1 MSLGGRLCLSS
12 SQGTNLTV
20 TELNRLHGGLNFGGG
35 GGRRR
40 KRQLDSFSSSNSN
53 RSSFGVNGIGDHQC
67 SSGRRGGGTG
77 GHIAASTRI
86 TNSSSNPLA
95 RPFLSLKHRTSLQ
108 THSVSRLFLQ
118 DKDYY
123 YTRLGSHLYSAES
136 SEIVTNI
143 TPVVESAAAAAADLE
158 EQEVEE
164 VVEKSVA
171 TSTTTR
177 VTGDTPLGQPGGKV
191 GIVNYYNKGQEEL
204 HFDEGLP
211 AAAPAYDTRKDW
223 SSRLWVVGPL
233 LLVLS
238 VVGPPL
244 YLRKIFEAILEDSLV
259 TDFVILFFTEILF
272 YVGISLFLFIA
283 HKIQVQQ
290 APAWASVYGGKLSS
304 QRNNLVGYRV
314 SMIISVAL
322 GVVLPA
328 VSFAVVWPWTGPAA
342 AAALLPYLV
351 GLAVQ
356 LVCEKVVQSKQSPVW
371 PLVPITFQVYRLHQL
386 NRAAQLVA
394 GLLFSLKGL
403 EVTVETMTIN
413 GSLQTLLSVLQ
424 LLGIL
429 CLWSLGA
436 FLIQHFPSWPQR
448 EPSISIP

>member
-1 MSLGGRLCLSS
+1 
-12 SQGTNLTV
+12 
-20 TELNRLHGGLNFGGG
+20 LN
-35 GGRRR
+35 
-40 KRQLDSFSSSNSN
+40 
-53 RSSFGVNGIGDHQC
+53 
-67 SSGRRGGGTG
+67 
-77 GHIAASTRI
+77 
-86 TNSSSNPLA
+86 
-95 RPFLSLKHRTSLQ
+95 PF
-108 THSVSRLFLQ
+108 F
-118 DKDYY
+118 
-123 YTRLGSHLYSAES
+123 A
-136 SEIVTNI
+136 
-143 TPVVESAAAAAADLE
+143 
-158 EQEVEE
+158 
-164 VVEKSVA
+164 
-171 TSTTTR
+171 
-177 VTGDTPLGQPGGKV
+177 
-191 GIVNYYNKGQEEL
+191 
-204 HFDEGLP
+204 
-211 AAAPAYDTRKDW
+211 
-223 SSRLWVVGPL
+223 
-233 LLVLS
+233 
-238 VVGPPL
+238 
-244 YLRKIFEAILEDSLV
+244 
-259 TDFVILFFTEILF
+259 DFVILFFTEILF

-436 FLIQHFPSWPQR
+436 FLIQHFPSWPQTR
-448 EPSISIP
+448 PSISIPEHSK